1 MVKQYKASSTVNGLM
16 LWMAKRGWGS
26 TQVLTTIGNR
36 SGEVRQVP
44 VSPIE
49 VDGARYLVAPYGE
62 VGWVRN
68 ARSDPE
74 VTLQRGRKER
84 EVRLVETTGEAA
96 AAVVMAYYE
105 REKFPRQ
112 YMDVP
117 ENPTTADFVAR
128 DGAFPV
134 FRIENLGRPR
144 R

>member
-1 MVKQYKASSTVNGLM
+1 MVKQYEASSTVNGLM

-26 TQVLTTIGNR
+26 TQVLTTTGN
-36 SGEVRQVP
+36 STGDPRQVP

-49 VDGARYLVAPYGE
+49 VDGARYLVAPYGD

-68 ARSDPE
+68 VRSDPE
-74 VTLQRGRKER
+74 VTLQRGRRER
-84 EVRLVETTGEAA
+84 EVRLVETTGETA

-105 REKFPRQ
+105 REKHPRP

-117 ENPTTADFVAR
+117 ENPTTADFAAR

-134 FRIENLGRPR
+134 FRIENLSRPR

>member
-1 MVKQYKASSTVNGLM
+1 MVKQYEASATLNRLM

-26 TQVLTTIGNR
+26 TQVLTTTGNR
-36 SGEVRQVP
+36 SGDPRQVP

-74 VTLQRGRKER
+74 ATLQHGRRER
-84 EVRLVETTGEAA
+84 EVRLKEISGETA

-105 REKFPRQ
+105 REKFPRS

-117 ENPTTADFVAR
+117 QNPTTADFAAR
-128 DGAFPV
+128 AGAFPV
-134 FRIENLGRPR
+134 FRIERA
-144 R
+144 